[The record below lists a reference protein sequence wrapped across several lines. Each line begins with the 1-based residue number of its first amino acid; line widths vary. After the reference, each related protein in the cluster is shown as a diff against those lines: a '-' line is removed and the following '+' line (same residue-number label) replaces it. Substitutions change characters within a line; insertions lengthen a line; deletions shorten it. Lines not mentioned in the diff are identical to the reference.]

1 MIKAIFWDNDGVL
14 VDTEK
19 LYYRANRE
27 IFSEIG
33 INLTKELYLENF
45 LVKSKG
51 IWFLAAQKGLDENQI
66 KQLREERN
74 RRYATLL
81 EREPIFIK
89 GVEETLKFLHGKFL
103 MGIVSSSRKEHF
115 DIIHKKS
122 NLLQYFDFTLT
133 SEDFTEPKPSA
144 KPYLKALEIT
154 GFHENECIAIED
166 SERGLK
172 SALGAKLKCYVIPTP
187 LTKNSNFYG
196 AAKLLKNA
204 TEVLNLLDFHQKT
217 L

>member
-19 LYYRANRE
+19 LYYKANKE

-33 INLTKELYLENF
+33 INLTKELYRENY

-51 IWFLAAQKGLDENQI
+51 IRLIAAEKGLDENQI
-66 KQLREERN
+66 NQLRKKRN
-74 RRYATLL
+74 FLYTKLL
-81 EREPIFIK
+81 ETEPIIIE
-89 GVEETLKFLHGKFL
+89 GVADTLKFLHGKFL
-103 MGIVSSSRKEHF
+103 MGIVSSSLKEHF
-115 DIIHKKS
+115 DIIHKNS

-144 KPYLKALEIT
+144 APYLKALEIT
-154 GFHENECIAIED
+154 GLRAEDCIAIED

-172 SALGAKLKCYVIPTP
+172 SALGANLKCYVIPTP
-187 LTKNSNFYG
+187 LTTNCNFYG
-196 AAKLLKNA
+196 AA
-204 TEVLNLLDFHQKT
+204 NLLNNVREILDF
-217 L
+217 LEPLY